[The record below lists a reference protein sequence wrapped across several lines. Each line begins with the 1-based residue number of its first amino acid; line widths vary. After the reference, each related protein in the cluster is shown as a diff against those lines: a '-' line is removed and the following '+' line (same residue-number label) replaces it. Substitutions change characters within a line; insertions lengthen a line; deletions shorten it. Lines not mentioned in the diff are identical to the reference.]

1 MVLFLV
7 ILLRTPQEL
16 NQIWRHVT
24 HRLQVTHIHLQLED
38 LLEVH
43 LLHLADFIC
52 DFKISILD
60 LCIPGWI
67 SKDFIE
73 LEHSILKRLYLQVLC
88 LDCDVH
94 MVKLSDELIDLGSV
108 TCIEALNWLH
118 VYEAGERLIADEIVG
133 IKGLL
138 LHLMGFRDFFTEP
151 SVFGK
156 QLFDHL
162 SLKFYIHTMHAEFL
176 GWAFWDIRSLC
187 RTKRCLL
194 L

>member
-1 MVLFLV
+1 
-7 ILLRTPQEL
+7 
-16 NQIWRHVT
+16 
-24 HRLQVTHIHLQLED
+24 
-38 LLEVH
+38 
-43 LLHLADFIC
+43 
-52 DFKISILD
+52 
-60 LCIPGWI
+60 
-67 SKDFIE
+67 
-73 LEHSILKRLYLQVLC
+73 
-88 LDCDVH
+88 

-138 LHLMGFRDFFTEP
+138 LHLMGFRDLFTEP

-176 GWAFWDIRSLC
+176 G
-187 RTKRCLL
+187 
-194 L
+194 